1 MIKRTLH
8 VAGHLARNIPIAGT
22 LVHRDDDALDL
33 DGKVVFVTGAARG
46 LGAEVARQAYAKG
59 AYVAL
64 VGRRIAPLDQLAA
77 DLGDRAAAFEADVTD
92 LAALER
98 AAERTAERF
107 GGIDVVVA
115 NAGIA
120 PPSDT
125 ILTIDPQAFEHT
137 VDVDLLGQWRTMRA
151 TLPHVVQRKGH
162 ILVVA
167 SIYAFF
173 NGAMNAS
180 YAASKAG
187 IEQLTRA
194 LRVEL
199 AHHGATAGVA
209 YLGFVETDLAADV
222 FAQEQVEEARKAMPA
237 LVTEA
242 ISVTDAGRSLIG
254 GIERRAARVGAPGW
268 VLPLLAVRG
277 LATTVMDEYMIR
289 NGRLSAAIR
298 RSEERHQAVASP
310 RP

>member
-1 MIKRTLH
+1 MIRRTLDLAAH
-8 VAGHLARNIPIAGT
+8 VARHIPIAGT
-22 LVHRDDDALDL
+22 LVHHDPRLDL

-77 DLGDRAAAFEADVTD
+77 ELGDRAAAFEADVTD
-92 LAALER
+92 LAALQR
-98 AAERTAERF
+98 AAKRTAETF

-125 ILTIDPQAFEHT
+125 ILTIDPDAFEQT
-137 VDVDLLGQWRTMRA
+137 VDVDLLGQWRTMHA
-151 TLPHVVQRKGH
+151 TLPHVIERQGH

-194 LRVEL
+194 VRVEL
-199 AHHGATAGVA
+199 VHHGATAGVA

-237 LVTEA
+237 LFTDA
-242 ISVTDAGRSLIG
+242 ISVTDAGRSLID

-277 LATTVMDEYMIR
+277 LVTTVMDEYMIR
-289 NGRLSAAIR
+289 NQRLSAAIR
-298 RSEERHQAVASP
+298 RSEERHQAAASP
-310 RP
+310 RS

>member
-1 MIKRTLH
+1 MIKRILDLG
-8 VAGHLARNIPIAGT
+8 GHLARHIPIAGT
-22 LVHRDDDALDL
+22 LVNRDHALDL

-77 DLGDRAAAFEADVTD
+77 ELGDRAAAFEADVTD
-92 LAALER
+92 LAALEQ
-98 AAERTAERF
+98 AAGRTVERF

-151 TLPHVVQRKGH
+151 TLPHVIERKGH

-194 LRVEL
+194 VRVEL
-199 AHHGATAGVA
+199 AHHRATAGVA

-222 FAQEQVEEARKAMPA
+222 FAQEQIEEARKAMPA
-237 LVTEA
+237 VVTDA
-242 ISVTDAGRSLIG
+242 ISVTEAGRSLID

>member
-1 MIKRTLH
+1 
-8 VAGHLARNIPIAGT
+8 V
-22 LVHRDDDALDL
+22 
-33 DGKVVFVTGAARG
+33 
-46 LGAEVARQAYAKG
+46 
-59 AYVAL
+59 
-64 VGRRIAPLDQLAA
+64 
-77 DLGDRAAAFEADVTD
+77 
-92 LAALER
+92 
-98 AAERTAERF
+98 ERF

-151 TLPHVVQRKGH
+151 TLPHVIERKGH

-194 LRVEL
+194 VRVEL
-199 AHHGATAGVA
+199 AHHRATAGVA

-222 FAQEQVEEARKAMPA
+222 FAQEQIEEARKAMPA
-237 LVTEA
+237 VVTDA
-242 ISVTDAGRSLIG
+242 ISVTEAGRSLID